1 MDFNVDFFPYDD
13 SKNTLCKT
21 IEFAKHKPTVHNLRR
36 KIVVMDKQACVFLK
50 IDDIAYAEANGSY
63 TNVYFLNGKK
73 MVVCK
78 NMKTFSERLPDSEFI
93 RVHKSYIININSIDK
108 YMKSDGGYLIL
119 EGGQNI
125 PVSVRKKQTV
135 VDLVEKW
142 AV

>member
-1 MDFNVDFFPYDD
+1 
-13 SKNTLCKT
+13 
-21 IEFAKHKPTVHNLRR
+21 
-36 KIVVMDKQACVFLK
+36 
-50 IDDIAYAEANGSY
+50 
-63 TNVYFLNGKK
+63 

-78 NMKTFSERLPDSEFI
+78 NMKTFSERLPESEFI